1 MAGKD
6 IESIIDR
13 AIKNEEEAHAFY
25 MDLYNFVEDREAKDT
40 LLYLAKEEAG
50 HKEFLQKYRQQ
61 GFAGVLSGLSE
72 TDRYKIA
79 EHEEK
84 PDVKKNLKTKDVYLV
99 AAGREK
105 NSHEFYKNLAEL
117 HPESAVKDMLLK
129 MAAEELKHKEK
140 VEYLDANTAFPQTAG
155 G

>member
-1 MAGKD
+1 MSSKD

-25 MDLYNFVEDREAKDT
+25 MDLFNFVKDAQAKDT

-61 GFAGVLSGLSE
+61 GFTGALSGLTTE
-72 TDRYKIA
+72 DKYKIT

-84 PDVKKNLKTKDVYLV
+84 PDVQKDLKTKDVYLV

-105 NSHEFYKNLAEL
+105 NAHNFYKNLAEL
-117 HPESAVKDMLLK
+117 HPEGAVKEMLLK
-129 MAAEELKHKEK
+129 MAVEELKHKEK
-140 VEYLDANTAFPQTAG
+140 MEYLYANTAFPQTEG